1 MYLNLKYL
9 SLSIFC
15 GFGYLS
21 WVDRSLSFVY
31 AYGATLTV
39 QRPAVA
45 ILSSGGTS
53 YPLNRPVCAFCTGQ
67 LGKGKLAVIGSA
79 HMFSDSFL
87 NKEENKTVKITIM

>member
-1 MYLNLKYL
+1 
-9 SLSIFC
+9 
-15 GFGYLS
+15 
-21 WVDRSLSFVY
+21 LSFVY